1 MARQRIPVVLVA
13 GFLGSGK
20 TTMLNH
26 LLANREGVRVGVV
39 VNDFG
44 SVNIDALAVSGQ
56 VDTMVS
62 LGNGCLC
69 CAVDASGLDAMLGRL
84 SNAEAGI
91 DVIVVEASGIA
102 EPRDLLRLMIASENP
117 DIRYGGLAEV
127 VDAAEFDRSLERH
140 PELAEHLRIAD
151 LVVVNKADR
160 VTPGALA
167 KLTATV
173 EEFAPG
179 VPLLVTDH
187 GRVDPQLFFDPKPR
201 ERFGQLSFDDLRE
214 HDHHDHSEHLHAAYE
229 SVTFTT
235 DRPLSPRRLLAFLE
249 QRPPGLYRVKGHVD
263 LGPRSRFGLHTVGAF
278 IQLDRSAWPAGR
290 PRRSELVLIGAGL
303 DAEDV
308 TRRLTECVAED
319 DTLDERGLLRIL
331 RYLDE
336 PADPAAAEDST
347 DPAEQPDQAEP
358 SEQD

>member
-26 LLANREGVRVGVV
+26 LLANRQGARVGVV

-69 CAVDASGLDAMLGRL
+69 CAVDASGLDAMLGKL
-84 SNAEAGI
+84 AGAEAGI

-127 VDAAEFDRSLERH
+127 VDVAEFAATRERH
-140 PELAEHLRIAD
+140 PELADHLRIAD

-160 VTPGALA
+160 VAAGEVS
-167 KLTATV
+167 KVTATV
-173 EEFAPG
+173 EELAPG
-179 VPLLVTDH
+179 VPVLVTDH
-187 GRVDPQLFFDPKPR
+187 GRVDPELFFDPKPR
-201 ERFGQLSFDDLRE
+201 EAYGQLSFDDLRE
-214 HDHHDHSEHLHAAYE
+214 DDHSHHLHAAYQ
-229 SVTFTT
+229 SITFTSE
-235 DRPLSPRRLLAFLE
+235 RPLSPRKLLAFLE
-249 QRPPGLYRVKGHVD
+249 QRPAGLYRVKGHVD
-263 LGPRSRFGLHTVGAF
+263 LGANGPRSRFGLHTVGSF
-278 IQLDRSAWPAGR
+278 VQLERSSWPAGQ
-290 PRRSELVLIGAGL
+290 PRGTQLVLIGAGL
-303 DAEDV
+303 GADDV
-308 TRRLTECVAED
+308 TRRLTECVSDD
-319 DTLDERGLLRIL
+319 DTVDERGLLRIL

-336 PADPAAAEDST
+336 PVADQEERPPGD
-347 DPAEQPDQAEP
+347 
-358 SEQD
+358 

>member
-26 LLANREGVRVGVV
+26 LLANRQGARVGVV

-69 CAVDASGLDAMLGRL
+69 CADDASGLDAMLGRL
-84 SNAEAGI
+84 SRAEAGI

-127 VDAAEFDRSLERH
+127 VDAAEFESSRERH

-160 VTPGALA
+160 VAPGELA

-173 EEFAPG
+173 EELAPG
-179 VPLLVTDH
+179 VPVLVTDH

-201 ERFGQLSFDDLRE
+201 ESFGQLSFDDLRE
-214 HDHHDHSEHLHAAYE
+214 HDDHSEHLHAAYE

-263 LGPRSRFGLHTVGAF
+263 LGPRERFGLHTVGAF
-278 IQLDRSAWPAGR
+278 IQLDRSAWPAE
-290 PRRSELVLIGAGL
+290 RRTELVLIGAGL
-303 DAEDV
+303 DADDV
-308 TRRLTECVAED
+308 TRRLTGCLAED
-319 DTLDERGLLRIL
+319 DTIDERGLLRIL

-336 PADPAAAEDST
+336 PGEPGESHEPA
-347 DPAEQPDQAEP
+347 PDQGEP
-358 SEQD
+358 SPED